1 MSRASAPAVGLVAL
15 VGLTVGLT
23 AAVGAVTAGLVAPVA
38 VDEPVVLSIAVSS
51 ADDRVTIG
59 HRGGPALDVRGCAF
73 AVAVNGT
80 PLRHQPPIPF
90 FAATGFRSGPTG
102 AFNSATDGRLAVG
115 TRASFR
121 IAGTNAPGID
131 HGDAVT
137 VDVECGGRRVA
148 GLDAVAT

>member
-15 VGLTVGLT
+15 VGLTVCLT
-23 AAVGAVTAGLVAPVA
+23 AVVGAVTAGLVGSVA
-38 VDEPVVLSIAVSS
+38 VDEPVVLSIAVTS

-59 HRGGPALDVRGCAF
+59 HRGGPSLDVRECAF
-73 AVAVNGT
+73 SVSVDGT
-80 PLRHQPPIPF
+80 PLDHQPPIPF

-121 IAGTNAPGID
+121 VAGTNAPGIEP
-131 HGDAVT
+131 GATVT
-137 VDVECGGRRVA
+137 VDVECGGRHVA
-148 GLDAVAT
+148 DLEAVAT